1 MPLKRTAWGSG
12 ACCHSLALP
21 WVHRPLRQAFSLLSE
36 RCFRFIHHEARHAQH
51 GPCITEWRGRF
62 KVGAVK
68 WHAVEAFDGHRADLG
83 RSSG

>member
-1 MPLKRTAWGSG
+1 VRAVTPSPYPGSIDHY
-12 ACCHSLALP
+12 A
-21 WVHRPLRQAFSLLSE
+21 QAFSLLSE
-36 RCFRFIHHEARHAQH
+36 RCFRFIHHEAGHAQH
-51 GPCITEWRGRF
+51 GPYITEWRGRF